1 MKFNGTF
8 ALLPAAD
15 GITTER
21 AETTMGKVYLVGAGP
36 GDPELITVKGLKC
49 IQQADVILYDR
60 LINEDLLAYAKP
72 DAELIFCGKL
82 PGYHAM
88 QQETINRSLVLHA
101 KKGKTVVRLKGGD
114 PFVFGRGGEEAE
126 ALVQHGIEFEIVPGV
141 TSAIAAAAYAGIPVT
156 HREFSSSV
164 AFVTGHRRDG
174 TREDIKWE
182 SLAKGIDTIAIYMG
196 VHNLPYICGQ
206 LMKYGKAPDTPTAI
220 IQWGTTP
227 IQRTVTGTLATIT
240 AIAAKERIENP
251 SMVIIGDVVRLRAN
265 IQWFERLL
273 SSSAAAGATS

>member
-1 MKFNGTF
+1 MNINGTF

-101 KKGKTVVRLKGGD
+101 KKENSCPFKRRRSVCVR
-114 PFVFGRGGEEAE
+114 A
-126 ALVQHGIEFEIVPGV
+126 
-141 TSAIAAAAYAGIPVT
+141 
-156 HREFSSSV
+156 
-164 AFVTGHRRDG
+164 RR
-174 TREDIKWE
+174 
-182 SLAKGIDTIAIYMG
+182 
-196 VHNLPYICGQ
+196 
-206 LMKYGKAPDTPTAI
+206 
-220 IQWGTTP
+220 
-227 IQRTVTGTLATIT
+227 
-240 AIAAKERIENP
+240 
-251 SMVIIGDVVRLRAN
+251 
-265 IQWFERLL
+265 
-273 SSSAAAGATS
+273 

>member
-1 MKFNGTF
+1 
-8 ALLPAAD
+8 
-15 GITTER
+15 
-21 AETTMGKVYLVGAGP
+21 MGKVYLVGAGP

-60 LINEDLLAYAKP
+60 LINEELLSYANP

-82 PGYHAM
+82 PGFHAM
-88 QQETINRSLVLHA
+88 QQETINHALVRHA

-126 ALVQHGIEFEIVPGV
+126 VLAKHGIEFEIVPGI

-164 AFVTGHRRDG
+164 AFVTGHRRNGSCD
-174 TREDIKWE
+174 EIKWE

-196 VHNLPYICGQ
+196 VHHLPSICGQ
-206 LMKYGKAPDTPTAI
+206 LMKYGKAPETPAAVI
-220 IQWGTTP
+220 EWGTTTA
-227 IQRTVTGTLATIT
+227 QRTVTGTLATI
-240 AIAAKERIENP
+240 AAVAAKENIENP
-251 SMVIIGDVVRLRAN
+251 SMIIIGEVVRLRTN

-273 SSSAAAGATS
+273 ASSAAAGATS